1 MYHYPGCAPECRRGR
16 QGNTGFPELDVEI
29 AHLTAILNKAC
40 RRLTE
45 ADVGALR
52 ESLIRLAPDRRGPP
66 N

>member
-1 MYHYPGCAPECRRGR
+1 M
-16 QGNTGFPELDVEI
+16 EI

>member
-1 MYHYPGCAPECRRGR
+1 M
-16 QGNTGFPELDVEI
+16 EI
-29 AHLTAILNKAC
+29 GHFTAMLNKAR